1 MQAPTE
7 NFLPLEFAKWLEKF
21 AQPSRTLLNQ
31 ITANCHVGYSCIPSN
46 KPGYFLLVHRQSL
59 SPDTVSV
66 LHEVPLQD
74 LRLIIKA
81 IELVPEVRESLGS
94 NQVGNVS
101 ATAAVDASTS
111 RTKTDQNPDLQN
123 RNNP

>member
-1 MQAPTE
+1 MQTDTE
-7 NFLPLEFAKWLEKF
+7 TFLPLEFAKWLEKF

-31 ITANCHVGYSCIPSN
+31 ITANCHVGYSCIPSK

-66 LHEVPLQD
+66 LHEVPSQD

-81 IELVPEVRESLGS
+81 IELVADGS

-101 ATAAVDASTS
+101 APAAVDASTS
-111 RTKTDQNPDLQN
+111 RTKTGKNPDLQN